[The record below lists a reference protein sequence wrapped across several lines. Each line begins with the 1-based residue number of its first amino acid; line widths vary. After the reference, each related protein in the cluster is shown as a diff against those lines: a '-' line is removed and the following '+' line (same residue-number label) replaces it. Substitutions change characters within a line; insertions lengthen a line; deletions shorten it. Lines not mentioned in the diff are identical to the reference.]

1 MEDAVVLVVI
11 VDGLVVVAGA
21 DRCTLADVLVDVVV
35 DVVASLPVS
44 VTAVAFTCFHV
55 VDSVCPGPVLA
66 EKHSHAS
73 HFYRQHCAQRKS
85 AGI

>member
-66 EKHSHAS
+66 VALP
-73 HFYRQHCAQRKS
+73 S
-85 AGI
+85 AAREPAACWLCS